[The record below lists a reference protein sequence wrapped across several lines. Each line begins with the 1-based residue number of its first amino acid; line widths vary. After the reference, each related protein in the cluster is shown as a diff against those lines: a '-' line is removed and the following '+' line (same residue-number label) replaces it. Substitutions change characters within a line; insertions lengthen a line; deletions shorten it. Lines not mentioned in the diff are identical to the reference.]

1 MNFMWYPKVRCRA
14 AEKTLALESSHKH
27 LHANTSLGEL
37 MAKVQC
43 INVTPAVAADP
54 PLKWKWFLE

>member
-1 MNFMWYPKVRCRA
+1 MNLIWYPKVKCRA
-14 AEKTLALESSHKH
+14 AEKTQTLESSHKH

-43 INVTPAVAADP
+43 INVTPAMAAEP
-54 PLKWKWFLE
+54 TTQVEMVP